1 MRGAKKPERT
11 LRDFDSPMA
20 IKLSRQQREEAE
32 QTALALARKD
42 FSRIIPVPVNVGQ
55 HRPILYF
62 EPFVGQDLRIGVR
75 RID

>member
-1 MRGAKKPERT
+1 MRANKNPQRT

-20 IKLSRQQREEAE
+20 IKLTRQQREEAE

-42 FSRIIPVPVNVGQ
+42 HARIIPVPVNVGQ

-62 EPFVGQDLRIGVR
+62 EPFLGEDLRIQVR